1 MARVSHYLDITIPSY
16 TPDDYDTVGISIHM
30 LKKILQ
36 FINMSL
42 KILISYSPNKPSLP
56 KKKKEDNSPIL
67 TFRVTNIM

>member
-1 MARVSHYLDITIPSY
+1 
-16 TPDDYDTVGISIHM
+16 
-30 LKKILQ
+30 
-36 FINMSL
+36 MSL